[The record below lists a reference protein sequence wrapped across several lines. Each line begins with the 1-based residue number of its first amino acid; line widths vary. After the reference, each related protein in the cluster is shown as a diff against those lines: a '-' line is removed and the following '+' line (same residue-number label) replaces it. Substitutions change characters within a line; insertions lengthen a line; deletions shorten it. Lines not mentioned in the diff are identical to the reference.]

1 MRLRTR
7 FALALLLALASA
19 QAQAEDL
26 TGPAQVV
33 DGDSLVVRGRQ
44 VRLSGIDAPEWD
56 QTCTRAGKKWKCGA
70 EAGAFLRSLVEG
82 RVVSCAVEGL
92 DKYKR
97 ALATC
102 YLDGKD
108 LNEAIVR
115 AGWAVAYRRYSD
127 RYVGAEEAA
136 KAEKS
141 GIWVGEFQ
149 GPEEFRRE
157 G

>member
-1 MRLRTR
+1 MIRTR
-7 FALALLLALASA
+7 FALVVFLALTAAPAWS
-19 QAQAEDL
+19 EDL

-82 RVVSCAVEGL
+82 RVVSCAVEGA
-92 DKYKR
+92 DRYKR
-97 ALATC
+97 SLATC

-108 LNEAIVR
+108 LNEALVR
-115 AGWAVAYRRYSD
+115 AGWAVAYRRYSE
-127 RYVGAEEAA
+127 RYVAAEEAA

-141 GIWVGEFQ
+141 GIWSGEFQ
-149 GPEEFRRE
+149 GPEAFRRE